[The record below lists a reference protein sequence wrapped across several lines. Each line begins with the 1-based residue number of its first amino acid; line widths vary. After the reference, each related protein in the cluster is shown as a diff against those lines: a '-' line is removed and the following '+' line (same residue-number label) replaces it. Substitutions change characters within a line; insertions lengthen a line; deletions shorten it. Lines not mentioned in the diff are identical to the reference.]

1 MGSSIRL
8 DLAYGQ
14 KHQFTILIRNDLHSV
29 NRLNNL
35 TLRRA
40 TGQAGACSSRV
51 IVYEPGGLGDSAR
64 RTTRTEL
71 TSTFGSSRGSL
82 LQAHLGVGKFGSVD
96 VRVVF
101 LPGTPTG
108 LPEMPT
114 NSMHMVSE

>member
-14 KHQFTILIRNDLHSV
+14 KRRFTVLIRNDLHSV
-29 NRLNNL
+29 NRWINFRP
-35 TLRRA
+35 RRG
-40 TGQAGACSSRV
+40 TGQAGAFGSRA
-51 IVYEPGGLGDSAR
+51 IVYEPGGMGDVVW

-71 TSTFGSSRGSL
+71 TSTCGSSCGSL
-82 LQAHLGVGKFGSVD
+82 PQVHLGVGEFGSVA

-101 LPGTPTG
+101 LPGAPTG

-114 NSMHMVSE
+114 NSMHVVTE